1 MGDKMQFIIEKA
13 SFNDAKK
20 ANDLL
25 TKLIIDEKKYDKNIN
40 EKCIVSSLYEK
51 FYNDDNVCLLVAKT
65 AENIIGYLYGYIDY
79 NDSSVISK
87 VSKLDALFVLEGFRG
102 HKVASE
108 LISLFKKWSYEKGAK
123 YVELTVCIG
132 NEQAAGLYEKL
143 LFKPKKIVMSSKIDD
158 FDL

>member
-1 MGDKMQFIIEKA
+1 MEFIIEKA
-13 SFNDAKK
+13 SFNDTKK

-25 TKLIIDEKKYDKNIN
+25 TKLIVDEKKYDRNIN

-51 FYNDDNVCLLVAKT
+51 IYNDDNVCLLVAKT
-65 AENIIGYLYGYIDY
+65 NESIIGYLYGYIED
-79 NDSSVISK
+79 NGDAVIHK
-87 VSKLDALFVLEGFRG
+87 VSKLDALFVLEDFRG
-102 HKVASE
+102 HKVASK
-108 LISLFKKWSYEKGAK
+108 LISRFKKWSYKKGAK

-132 NEQAAGLYEKL
+132 NKQAAGLYEKM

>member
-1 MGDKMQFIIEKA
+1 MQFIIEKA

-25 TKLIIDEKKYDKNIN
+25 TKLIVDEKKYDRNIN

-65 AENIIGYLYGYIDY
+65 NENIIGYLYGYIED
-79 NDSSVISK
+79 NDSSVIRK
-87 VSKLDALFVLEGFRG
+87 VSKLDALFVLEDFRG
-102 HKVASE
+102 HKVASK
-108 LISLFKKWSYEKGAK
+108 LLFKKWSYEKGAK

-132 NEQAAGLYEKL
+132 NKQAAGLYEKM